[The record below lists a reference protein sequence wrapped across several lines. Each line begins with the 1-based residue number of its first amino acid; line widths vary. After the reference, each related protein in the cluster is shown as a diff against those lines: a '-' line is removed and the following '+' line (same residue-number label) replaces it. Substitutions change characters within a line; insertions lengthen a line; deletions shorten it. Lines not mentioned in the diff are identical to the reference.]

1 MFLLTN
7 KFWCKLKKKKKFDTN
22 SMENNWSLLLTCI
35 HQQITESFGINI
47 STHLFLV
54 INTYLVDLTS
64 HITNPSRNMLSLH
77 LMDNHYSK
85 INTIKFCYT
94 QSNKSPL
101 FPIYSFLFKSIENCR
116 FRSQRK
122 RTRIQ
127 SSREKIRS
135 KMPLEFFV
143 EASVW
148 FPKSSSLE

>member
-7 KFWCKLKKKKKFDTN
+7 KFWCKLKKKKKLIQIQWKIIEVYYWHVF
-22 SMENNWSLLLTCI
+22 I
-35 HQQITESFGINI
+35 QQITESFGINI